1 MAFLV
6 AGAHGCPRAYSDLER
21 ETEAL
26 RACVVSGREPG
37 VLLSGGGAIPIMQRM
52 WALAYWV
59 RMCGES
65 LVPGCVSFPGSFFLP
80 LLLSVITQR
89 RGRRGVWSRR
99 L

>member
-1 MAFLV
+1 MV
-6 AGAHGCPRAYSDLER
+6 VPRVYSDSER

-26 RACVVSGREPG
+26 RACVVSGRELG
-37 VLLSGGGAIPIMQRM
+37 VLLGGGGAVPIMQRM
-52 WALAYWV
+52 WALTYWV

-65 LVPGCVSFPGSFFLP
+65 VVPGCVSFFGSFFLP